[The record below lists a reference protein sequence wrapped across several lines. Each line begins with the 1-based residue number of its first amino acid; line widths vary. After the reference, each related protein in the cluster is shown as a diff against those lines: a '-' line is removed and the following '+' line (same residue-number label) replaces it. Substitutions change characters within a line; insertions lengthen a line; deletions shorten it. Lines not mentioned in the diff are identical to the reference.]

1 MEVRK
6 LVPDIYYKDSRDFSY
21 IGRLFEVLINYM
33 KTGAYLVKES
43 VIEGE
48 SKNSSS
54 IIVDLLA
61 TTLGFESKHEYI
73 LEDLIAICNCF
84 TEILKKKGSIE
95 AIRETIN
102 VLLLSQKIKTDI
114 TIEFDDRDANDYN
127 HLLIKVPVELKDR
140 VLIDDIFEYIL
151 PAGMTYTLI
160 NVSEEGKGT
169 KNQEF
174 KVEGDV
180 ELHEMPDYK
189 LSQVSNF
196 DNLGEDNYEDRS
208 TVSTGKVFSAP
219 LYNRYA
225 INFSGENFHYVSGDQ
240 DIETGGNA
248 TIFIAA
254 DAGYVLPSTITVSG
268 ATLDYWDE
276 ENGEI
281 TVINPTS
288 DVLITVIPEPA
299 PEPPTG
305 YTVTIHLSASAYD
318 YNMSYNKLD
327 IDGTEYYVNGSFGL
341 NTDYPYNDQQITA
354 NEISCITDGV
364 YGFRW
369 KDSNNSNWT
378 EVLNDSKTWVLSSNN
393 FEIWIDACDDE

>member
-48 SKNSSS
+48 GKNSSS

-174 KVEGDV
+174 KVEDEV
-180 ELHEMPDYK
+180 ELHEMPNYK

-196 DNLGEDNYEDRS
+196 DNLGEDNYDDRS

-240 DIETGGNA
+240 DIETGGSA
-248 TIFIAA
+248 EIIIEA
-254 DAGYVLPSTITVSG
+254 DAGYVLPSTITVNG
-268 ATLDYWDE
+268 ATLTYWDSE
-276 ENGEI
+276 GGNIELE
-281 TVINPTS
+281 NPTS
-288 DVLITVIPEPA
+288 DVLITVVPEPSQYIYEQEGSEVTLTDA
-299 PEPPTG
+299 P
-305 YTVTIHLSASAYD
+305 YTKNGSEVTI
-318 YNMSYNKLD
+318 
-327 IDGTEYYVNGSFGL
+327 E
-341 NTDYPYNDQQITA
+341 
-354 NEISCITDGV
+354 
-364 YGFRW
+364 
-369 KDSNNSNWT
+369 
-378 EVLNDSKTWVLSSNN
+378 
-393 FEIWIDACDDE
+393 